1 MFRDVV
7 ELAAG
12 TAAFAGTKGCAVLAA
27 VVGTAAG
34 YVGVLTAMP
43 GIVAPVANVGTVPAN
58 EPFTGAAAL
67 VPLGTAAGLPITAT
81 LLPGCATVAA
91 DAGMPLFGTVT
102 PLPNTATLLGIV
114 APADGTVAAADR
126 TVALGTVTPLPNTAT
141 LPPAAAPGD
150 ATVPFETNAAGKVPL
165 PNGVATVL
173 FGTVTPLPNTATL
186 AAGAVFGTAVATVP
200 DALCAGTVPAAPLAT
215 VEGTGVLTGCAEL
228 TEDTLPGGNVGLA
241 VDADT
246 EKEAQRDQCRLRRRR
261 YPHTM
266 AEDQRKAVHR
276 RSTMAAPL
284 GLRSDN
290 RLPQMPRGCFT
301 PSFFFPYDLITVEAS

>member
-1 MFRDVV
+1 MFCAVA

-12 TAAFAGTKGCAVLAA
+12 NAAFAGTTACTVLAA
-27 VVGTAAG
+27 VVGTALG
-34 YVGVLTAMP
+34 YAGVLTAMP
-43 GIVAPVANVGTVPAN
+43 GIVAPVANMGTVPAN

-81 LLPGCATVAA
+81 LLPGCAKLAA

-102 PLPNTATLLGIV
+102 PLPNTATLPGIV
-114 APADGTVAAADR
+114 APADGTVAAAAGA
-126 TVALGTVTPLPNTAT
+126 VALGTVTPLPNTAT
-141 LPPAAAPGD
+141 LPPAAATGD

-241 VDADT
+241 GCETAVLIPEETPVDGMPSEEEISLPARSMMPSPLKSAAT
-246 EKEAQRDQCRLRRRR
+246 TFLLSALIWERSIATGRLGRD
-261 YPHTM
+261 
-266 AEDQRKAVHR
+266 A
-276 RSTMAAPL
+276 
-284 GLRSDN
+284 
-290 RLPQMPRGCFT
+290 GC
-301 PSFFFPYDLITVEAS
+301 A